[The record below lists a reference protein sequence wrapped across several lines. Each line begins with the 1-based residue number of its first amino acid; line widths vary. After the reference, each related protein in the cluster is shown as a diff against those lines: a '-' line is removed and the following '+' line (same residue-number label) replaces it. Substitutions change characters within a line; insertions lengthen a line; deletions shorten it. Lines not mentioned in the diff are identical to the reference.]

1 MSHVI
6 KVDGFRTM
14 DIGEVIESIDLAPKK
29 SLEQLRLFDLLL
41 TDGSNQALRHGV
53 YIFFNQEG
61 ECVYVGMCSSSHFA
75 HRIGGHFG
83 MSPKYGM
90 NTFLRRV
97 VNGLNLKPS
106 ADNGYDHYVTALSQI
121 GQYSILLID
130 ANGKGRK
137 FVRALERLL
146 HAMLKPNLNFP
157 KGMPKTYKSFTAE
170 VGFDDAIAQCG
181 GS

>member
-97 VNGLNLKPS
+97 VNGLNLKPKRE
-106 ADNGYDHYVTALSQI
+106 DG
-121 GQYSILLID
+121 
-130 ANGKGRK
+130 
-137 FVRALERLL
+137 
-146 HAMLKPNLNFP
+146 
-157 KGMPKTYKSFTAE
+157 
-170 VGFDDAIAQCG
+170 
-181 GS
+181 

>member
-1 MSHVI
+1 
-6 KVDGFRTM
+6 M

-106 ADNGYDHYVTALSQI
+106 AD
-121 GQYSILLID
+121 
-130 ANGKGRK
+130 RK

>member
-6 KVDGFRTM
+6 KVDDFRTM
-14 DIGEVIESIDLAPKK
+14 DIGHVIESIDLASKK
-29 SLEQLRLFDLLL
+29 NLEQLRLFDLLL

-53 YIFFNQEG
+53 YLFFNQEG
-61 ECVYVGMCSSSHFA
+61 ECVYVGTCSSSHFA

-97 VNGLNLKPS
+97 VSGLKLKPS

-146 HAMLKPNLNFP
+146 HAILSPCLNFP

-170 VGFDDAIAQCG
+170 VGFDDAIALCG